1 MVNLL
6 TWLSRSQCQFVNSS
20 QAAVL
25 RRHRSAR
32 QLAVPKSQQIQTRQR
47 KILAAPADINTDYVN
62 LSLGHLRKTR
72 DHVNE
77 DPVIYAG
84 VPSAFNVTATGVGGF
99 MRRVTRIAVREW
111 VKMEAPGEA
120 CGPPYRR
127 GVPAS
132 ARARPSPRR

>member
-6 TWLSRSQCQFVNSS
+6 TWLSSSQCQVVNSS

-32 QLAVPKSQQIQTRQR
+32 QLAVPKSQQIQTRQS

-77 DPVIYAG
+77 VLK
-84 VPSAFNVTATGVGGF
+84 SANITGVGIVHPAVDVNKKKG
-99 MRRVTRIAVREW
+99 RCAWRIALR
-111 VKMEAPGEA
+111 AA
-120 CGPPYRR
+120 
-127 GVPAS
+127 
-132 ARARPSPRR
+132 ARCEVSKTEP